1 MTLCQR
7 RSLQPLADRKIIRLF
22 LSGDVMVGR
31 GIDQILPL
39 PCPPQLHEDYVSS
52 AVAYVEFA
60 EQISG
65 RIQRPVGFDYIWG
78 AALESLRERQPDA
91 RIVNLEKPRGL
102 LTADQAAKVDALK
115 KDWPEFAAMRRL
127 ALRFRGL
134 LKSKNVDKLGVWL
147 KDAQRSGLYASNVSL
162 ARCRATST
170 P

>member
-1 MTLCQR
+1 MIGL
-7 RSLQPLADRKIIRLF
+7 
-22 LSGDVMVGR
+22 GV
-31 GIDQILPL
+31 DQILPR
-39 PCPPQLHEDYVSS
+39 PCPPRPREDYVSS

-65 RIQRPVGFDYIWG
+65 QIQRPVGFDYLWG
-78 AALESLRERQPDA
+78 VALESLRERQPDA